1 MVDRDESPYVRPR
14 IWVGVG
20 LFVLVFILAIVDVM
34 RPDVTIDTIQF
45 GLLLGTSLAMLGLD
59 AGKRLL
65 S

>member
-1 MVDRDESPYVRPR
+1 MVDESPYVRPR

-20 LFVLVFILAIVDVM
+20 LFVLVCFLAVVDVM
-34 RPDVTIDTIQF
+34 RTDVSIDTIQF